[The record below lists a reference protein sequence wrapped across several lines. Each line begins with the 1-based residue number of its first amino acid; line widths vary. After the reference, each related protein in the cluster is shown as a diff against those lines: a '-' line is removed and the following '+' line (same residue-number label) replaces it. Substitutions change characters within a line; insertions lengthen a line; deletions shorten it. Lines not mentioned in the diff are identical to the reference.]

1 MFRSGPPGYI
11 IPPKKVRRGCLS
23 KKTSCWRVRR
33 GCLSKK
39 TPRWRVRRGRLSKK
53 TPRWR
58 VRRGC
63 LSISGSCRTL
73 QQGRLSAIGS
83 YRTLRRERLGA
94 IGSYRTLRRER
105 RNGGGSRWKV
115 RRGPSGDQSTRR
127 KVHRGRLLSGGARP
141 TVRLRLQRARSGLW
155 RLRQK
160 RPRRRRSARTYII
173 QLNRSWHGKL
183 KVYREPR
190 SGRSREG
197 MILFA
202 ALGAVS
208 LIV

>member
-1 MFRSGPPGYI
+1 MFRPGPPGYI
-11 IPPKKVRRGCLS
+11 ILPKKVRRGC
-23 KKTSCWRVRR
+23 
-33 GCLSKK
+33 
-39 TPRWRVRRGRLSKK
+39 LSKK

-73 QQGRLSAIGS
+73 QQGRLGAIGSHRNLRRGRLGAIGSHRNLRRGRLGAIGS

-94 IGSYRTLRRER
+94 GGSCRILRRER

-115 RRGPSGDQSTRR
+115 RREPSGDQSTRR

-155 RLRQK
+155 RLRRK
-160 RPRRRRSARTYII
+160 RPRHRRSARTYLI

-197 MILFA
+197 IILFA

>member
-1 MFRSGPPGYI
+1 MFRPGPPGYI
-11 IPPKKVRRGCLS
+11 IPPKKVQ
-23 KKTSCWRVRR
+23 R

-39 TPRWRVRRGRLSKK
+39 TPRWRVRRGRLS
-53 TPRWR
+53 
-58 VRRGC
+58 
-63 LSISGSCRTL
+63 ISGSSRTL

-83 YRTLRRERLGA
+83 HRNLRRERLGA
-94 IGSYRTLRRER
+94 IGSYRTLRRGRLGAIGSCRILRWER
-105 RNGGGSRWKV
+105 RNDGGSRWKV
-115 RRGPSGDQSTRR
+115 QRGPSGDQSTRR
-127 KVHRGRLLSGGARP
+127 RVHRGRLLSGGARP

>member
-1 MFRSGPPGYI
+1 MFRPGPPGYI

-23 KKTSCWRVRR
+23 KKT
-33 GCLSKK
+33 
-39 TPRWRVRRGRLSKK
+39 PY
-53 TPRWR
+53 WR

-73 QQGRLSAIGS
+73 QQGRLGAIGS
-83 YRTLRRERLGA
+83 YRTLRRGRLGA
-94 IGSYRTLRRER
+94 IGSCRILRRER

-115 RRGPSGDQSTRR
+115 QRGPSGDQSTRR
-127 KVHRGRLLSGGARP
+127 RVHRGRLLSGGARP

-155 RLRQK
+155 RLRRK

-183 KVYREPR
+183 EVYREPR

>member
-1 MFRSGPPGYI
+1 MFRPGPPGYI

-23 KKTSCWRVRR
+23 KKTPC
-33 GCLSKK
+33 
-39 TPRWRVRRGRLSKK
+39 
-53 TPRWR
+53 WR

-73 QQGRLSAIGS
+73 QQGRLSAIGP

-94 IGSYRTLRRER
+94 IGSYRTLRQGRLGAGGSHRILRRER

-155 RLRQK
+155 HLRRK

>member
-1 MFRSGPPGYI
+1 MQSALIVLYDKGDWVQVALIVLYDGSDWVQAAPAGFYDGSG
-11 IPPKKVRRGCLS
+11 
-23 KKTSCWRVRR
+23 
-33 GCLSKK
+33 
-39 TPRWRVRRGRLSKK
+39 
-53 TPRWR
+53 
-58 VRRGC
+58 
-63 LSISGSCRTL
+63 
-73 QQGRLSAIGS
+73 
-83 YRTLRRERLGA
+83 GA
-94 IGSYRTLRRER
+94 EGALAGKS
-105 RNGGGSRWKV
+105 GGGHQVIKAHDGESM
-115 RRGPSGDQSTRR
+115 
-127 KVHRGRLLSGGARP
+127 GRLLSGGARP

-155 RLRQK
+155 RLRRK

-202 ALGAVS
+202 ALWAVS

>member
-1 MFRSGPPGYI
+1 MFRPGPPGYI
-11 IPPKKVRRGCLS
+11 IPPKKVRRGC
-23 KKTSCWRVRR
+23 
-33 GCLSKK
+33 
-39 TPRWRVRRGRLSKK
+39 LSKK

-94 IGSYRTLRRER
+94 IGSYRTLRRGRLGAIGSCRILRRER
-105 RNGGGSRWKV
+105 RNDGGSRWKV
-115 RRGPSGDQSTRR
+115 RRRPSGDQSTRR
-127 KVHRGRLLSGGARP
+127 RVHRGRLLSGGARP

-155 RLRQK
+155 RLRRK
-160 RPRRRRSARTYII
+160 RPRHRRSARTYII